1 MEKFKYIIWKQN
13 VDDTWERDSFTIKK
27 GTAAN
32 KCLRRLA
39 LKSMDTLANTKA
51 LCALVF
57 CIKDGGYV
65 PISLAYKNPYEK
77 GILLEGCLSK
87 KLYKDLDTETLQDI
101 LRREVRSHLE
111 KEDRRVLGRNFGP
124 SDQSSNFG

>member
-1 MEKFKYIIWKQN
+1 MQKFKYIIWKQN
-13 VDDTWERDSFTIKK
+13 VDDTWEEDSFTIKK
-27 GTAAN
+27 GTPSN

-39 LKSMDTLANTKA
+39 LKSMDNLSPTKA

-57 CIKDGGYV
+57 ASKDGGFV

-87 KLYKDLDTETLQDI
+87 KTYKELDIDTLQDI
-101 LRREVRSHLE
+101 LRREIRCHLE
-111 KEDRRVLGRNFGP
+111 KEDRKVLGRNFDPEGQN
-124 SDQSSNFG
+124 SRG